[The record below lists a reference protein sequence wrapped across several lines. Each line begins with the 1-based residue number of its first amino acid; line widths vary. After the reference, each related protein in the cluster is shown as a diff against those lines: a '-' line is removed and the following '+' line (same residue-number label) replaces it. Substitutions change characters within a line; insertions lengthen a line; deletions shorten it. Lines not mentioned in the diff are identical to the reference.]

1 MFSPLDFRCGC
12 FTCLFFL
19 VALFDFVMGMGNGH
33 VVVSIFGKPY
43 IFLRIFCG

>member
-1 MFSPLDFRCGC
+1 MWMFYVFV
-12 FTCLFFL
+12 FL